1 MGNTRKKGRRKKRK
15 NTGTAAII
23 IIGIALLAVLFLLTR
38 TLLHGLGSDRE
49 SAGNVTAIPEKTLPP
64 SLLDAACFGSEN
76 GYKTYQSDELKAK
89 LGIDVSV
96 YQGDIDW
103 EAVAQSDV
111 DFAILRAGYR
121 GYEDGETGVDEYFTS
136 NLEQASACGMD
147 LGIYFFSQALTEEE
161 ARNEALE
168 VLKLIQGY
176 EIKYPIYFDWEPV
189 SDGEA
194 RTASISSTELT
205 RCARAFCYTI
215 ESAGYR
221 AGIYFNLD
229 LASHYYHLKDLS
241 DYSFW
246 LAEYQD
252 IPSFPYAFDM
262 WQYTN
267 QGDVPGI
274 NTIVDMNLS
283 FFPDE

>member
-1 MGNTRKKGRRKKRK
+1 MGNTRKKSRRKKR
-15 NTGTAAII
+15 NISTAAII
-23 IIGIALLAVLFLLTR
+23 IIGIALLIVLFLLTR
-38 TLLHGLGSDRE
+38 MLLQGLGSERE
-49 SAGNVTAIPEKTLPP
+49 PAGNVTAIPEKTLPP

-76 GYKTYQSDELKAK
+76 GFKTYHSDDLKAR

-96 YQGDIDW
+96 YQGEIDW

-121 GYEDGETGVDEYFTS
+121 GYEEGETGVDEYFTY
-136 NLEQASACGMD
+136 NLEQASACGVD
-147 LGIYFFSQALTEEE
+147 LGVYFFSQALTEEE
-161 ARNEALE
+161 ARNEALT
-168 VLKLIQGY
+168 VLELVKGY
-176 EIKYPIYFDWEPV
+176 ELKYPIYFDWEPV
-189 SDGEA
+189 SDGDA

-252 IPSFPYAFDM
+252 TPSFPYAFDM

-274 NTIVDMNLS
+274 DTIVDMNLS
-283 FFPDE
+283 FIMDE